1 MRVILVRHGETIW
14 NEEQRYQGASDPPL
28 SERGELQARR
38 LAARLASESI
48 GLIYSSD
55 STRALQ
61 TADQIA
67 AHHGRQV
74 RADPRLR
81 EMDFGDWEGLTYSE
95 IRERY
100 PQALARWQGDPL
112 ATSPPGGESLG
123 MCWTISRNLARPRR
137 PSWCLMAGHCEC
149 SFAWRSASLLLTIG
163 GFVWILAPCPSFIST
178 ERVRYS
184 LFSTTN
190 ITCWASAV
198 GAEAITARGKL

>member
-1 MRVILVRHGETIW
+1 MMRVILVRHGETIW

-112 ATSPPGGESLG
+112 ATSPPGGESLAQ
-123 MCWTISRNLARPRR
+123 LAMRVGDVLDDFPKLDQAETVLVVSHGGPLRVLL
-137 PSWCLMAGHCEC
+137 CLALG
-149 SFAWRSASLLLTIG
+149 
-163 GFVWILAPCPSFIST
+163 LAPADH
-178 ERVRYS
+178 
-184 LFSTTN
+184 
-190 ITCWASAV
+190 W
-198 GAEAITARGKL
+198 

>member
-1 MRVILVRHGETIW
+1 MVRVILVRHGETIW
-14 NEEQRYQGASDPPL
+14 NAEQRYQGASDLQL

-74 RADPRLR
+74 RPDPRLR

-100 PQALARWQGDPL
+100 PQALARWQDDPL
-112 ATSPPGGESLG
+112 ATSPPGGESLAQLVTRVG
-123 MCWTISRNLARPRR
+123 DVLDDFPKLDQAETVLVVSHGGPLRVLLCLALGLAP
-137 PSWCLMAGHCEC
+137 ADH
-149 SFAWRSASLLLTIG
+149 WRFRLDPGSVSELHLYPERA
-163 GFVWILAPCPSFIST
+163 ILALLNDQHHLLG
-178 ERVRYS
+178 ER
-184 LFSTTN
+184 
-190 ITCWASAV
+190 
-198 GAEAITARGKL
+198 RGC